1 MKLLSKTIACCA
13 IAMAAGMNGNTA
25 SAQEKSL
32 NGYSAENM
40 NTAVR
45 PGNNFVEYATGAWLK
60 QHPLR
65 ADQTTNG
72 AFTDLFE
79 QNQKQIQQLILQYA
93 DGKQP
98 AGSIGQK
105 IGSLYNLMMDSTRRD
120 AEGCKPIMANL
131 EKIRSVKSVK
141 EYQLVTAQLD
151 RRGENTMM
159 FGWGVGADQQ
169 QADQN
174 LVYVSQG
181 GLGMA
186 QRDYYLKD
194 DAQTNAIREAYKK
207 FCRKMF
213 TLVGYD
219 EATAAKKTEAAYAIE
234 KRIATASYDR
244 VKLRDINANYHK
256 MSYSQLVSDFPGID
270 WPTILW
276 VSGFPAFDMIDV
288 SQPEPI
294 HEVEKI
300 LAETSLDDLK
310 SYAELR
316 IISGATGVL
325 SQDFRKAQ
333 FEYTQVMSGQTQ
345 DDPMWKRATNL
356 VNSILSDAIGQL
368 YCEKYFPESSKK
380 RMLTLVK
387 NLQVALGQRIDEA
400 AWMSDAT
407 KAEAKDKLSNFT
419 VKIGYPD
426 KWRSYDKLCIS
437 DSLSLYENMAN
448 IAEFFWI
455 DRLNRKVNK
464 PVDKSEWFMSPQTIN
479 AYYNPTTNE
488 ICFPA
493 GILQPPFFDANADD
507 AINYGAIGVV
517 IGHEMSHGF
526 DDQGCQFDKT
536 GNQRNWWTAEDKT
549 NFDKRTKVLEEHFS
563 TIEIVN
569 GRCVNGKMTLGENIG
584 DNGGLNISLRA
595 MHNAMADGT
604 AVMMKDDKFTADQRF
619 FLAYARIWASNNR
632 EQYLDMLLN
641 IDVHSP
647 NVARVNGALPH
658 IDAWYDAFNVKKS
671 DKLYIPKK
679 KRARVW

>member
-32 NGYSAENM
+32 NGYPAENM

-219 EATAAKKTEAAYAIE
+219 EATAAKKAEAAYAIE

-426 KWRSYDKLCIS
+426 KWRSYDKLCIC

-549 NFDKRTKVLEEHFS
+549 NFDKRSKVLEEHFS